1 MEEDNKLNYFLE
13 QNKIPLGVGLV
24 GLVLLIG
31 GVISSGI
38 ISKTFIKSTKI
49 PASAQVYQGA
59 SVISAQIKIDVSGEV
74 KNPGVYDLPRDSRIE
89 DALKAAGG
97 ETESADPRYMSKSI
111 NLAQTVSDGMKI
123 YVPKISEAPLRLDSA
138 GQAGNS
144 GEITGTETSLVN
156 VNTASASELADK
168 LLGVGPVTAQK
179 IIDNR
184 PYNGIED
191 LLTKKAVTRA
201 TYDKIKEK
209 VTTW

>member
-49 PASAQVYQGA
+49 PAWAQVYQGA

-97 ETESADPRYMSKSI
+97 VTESADPRYMSKSI

>member
-97 ETESADPRYMSKSI
+97 VTESADPRYMSKSI